1 MATINVNRQGRIV
14 GLANTNFS
22 TARTSDSGAATDGV
36 NGDLTVQYFIGRGKK
51 RFTRVFLHFDTSGIT
66 DTLSAAHLDV
76 TGGGTSP
83 DPNDT
88 ITIKALATSD
98 MYSSLDYSTAYSS
111 ELTTWSAS
119 GNNEYTLSAAALADI
134 KNNDH
139 FTLAIIDHDNDY
151 ANTDTATVSDV
162 TIDFDTTITLDY
174 TVAASGYTHDVNSV
188 AAASIGKVNSVATAS
203 IGKINSVD

>member
-1 MATINVNRQGRIV
+1 MN
-14 GLANTNFS
+14 
-22 TARTSDSGAATDGV
+22 
-36 NGDLTVQYFIGRGKK
+36 
-51 RFTRVFLHFDTSGIT
+51 
-66 DTLSAAHLDV
+66 
-76 TGGGTSP
+76 
-83 DPNDT
+83 
-88 ITIKALATSD
+88 
-98 MYSSLDYSTAYSS
+98 
-111 ELTTWSAS
+111 
-119 GNNEYTLSAAALADI
+119 I